1 MQLLA
6 ELKRRNVIR
15 MAGLYLVGAWL
26 LTQIASTVLPM
37 FGAPDWLPRSVV
49 ILLALGF
56 IPTLIFAWVF
66 ELTPDGIKRD
76 AQVKPEES
84 IAPQTAQRLNRAII
98 AVLIVALIY
107 FGVDKFVLAPRREA
121 APAAGTTQ
129 AAVGPTAPQ
138 PDASISSKSIA
149 VLPFTDL
156 SPGHDQEYF
165 SDGMSEEILN
175 ALAQVSDLKVAGRTS
190 SFSFKGRN
198 EDLRTVGRLLGVANV
213 LEGSVRKQGDKVRIT
228 AQLIHVVDGFHLW
241 SQAYDGDLQ
250 DVFRLQE
257 NIARAITDQ
266 LKIALIGEQKT
277 QLVPVATRDT
287 EAYGL
292 YLQARAAYRERSAG
306 VQRSVDLYRAALQ
319 RDPEF
324 ALAWAG
330 LCGSLNVLP
339 YYLPQSDIAR
349 VPQIQSE
356 AEAAGKRAIELAPD
370 LAAPHIMLG
379 GLFSNEWRWKEA
391 EQQFERAR
399 TLAPADPE
407 YFFALTDWL
416 GAMGRSE
423 DALKSAERAVALDP
437 MAPSYRNLYG
447 YLLRYNGRI
456 AESIAQLEAGYALSP
471 TILFINQNLFSA
483 YISAGRIDDARK
495 MVQSIHDVLVARGES
510 PEVVASRISMFDTVV
525 RIARSPDQYESL
537 RKPFG
542 PAGAVMALSFP
553 SHIDDLFAFVGD
565 GIEKHEG
572 GTDWVVALRSPWFG
586 KYREDPRYQ
595 RLLDKAGFDNA
606 GNPR

>member
-1 MQLLA
+1 MSLLT

-26 LTQIASTVLPM
+26 ITQVSSTVLPM
-37 FGAPDWLPRSVV
+37 FGAPEWLPRSVV

-56 IPTLIFAWVF
+56 VPALIFAWVF
-66 ELTPDGIKRD
+66 ELTPEGLKRD
-76 AQVKPEES
+76 AEVRPEES
-84 IAPQTAQRLNRAII
+84 IAPQTAQRLNRTII
-98 AVLIVALIY
+98 AVLILALVY
-107 FGVDKFVLAPRREA
+107 FGIDKFVLAPHREVA
-121 APAAGTTQ
+121 QATPAANPAGP
-129 AAVGPTAPQ
+129 AAQQ
-138 PDASISSKSIA
+138 PGESVSSKSIA

-190 SFSFKGRN
+190 SFSFKGKN

-228 AQLIHVVDGFHLW
+228 AQLIHVMDGFHLW
-241 SQAYDGDLQ
+241 SNTYDGDLK
-250 DVFRLQE
+250 DVFQLQE
-257 NIARAITDQ
+257 SIARAITDQ

-292 YLQARAAYRERSAG
+292 YLRARAAYRERGTG
-306 VQRSVDLYRAALQ
+306 VQRSVDLYHAALQ
-319 RDPEF
+319 RDPGF

-339 YYLPQSDIAR
+339 YYLPQSEIDR
-349 VPQIQSE
+349 VPQIQGE

-391 EQQFERAR
+391 EQHFERAR

-407 YFFALTDWL
+407 YFFISTDWL
-416 GAMGRSE
+416 GAMGRGE
-423 DALKSAERAVALDP
+423 EALKSAERAVALDP

-447 YLLRYNGRI
+447 YLLRYSGRI
-456 AESIAQLEAGYALSP
+456 DESVAQLEAGYALSP
-471 TILFINQNLFSA
+471 TIFYINQNLFSA
-483 YISAGRIDDARK
+483 YINAGRIEDAQK
-495 MVQSIHDVLVARGES
+495 MVHSIREVLVASGES
-510 PEVVASRISMFDTVV
+510 PDIVATQIAMFDAVV
-525 RIARSPDQYESL
+525 RIARSPDQYELL

-553 SHIDDLFAFVGD
+553 SHIDDLFVFAGD
-565 GIEKHEG
+565 RIDKHQG
-572 GTDWVVALRSPWFG
+572 GTDWVVALRSPWFA
-586 KYREDPRYQ
+586 KYREDPRYL
-595 RLLDKAGFDNA
+595 RLLDKTGFDSA

>member
-26 LTQIASTVLPM
+26 LTQVASTVLPM
-37 FGAPDWLPRSVV
+37 FGAPEWLPRSVV

-56 IPTLIFAWVF
+56 IPALIFAWVF

-76 AQVKPEES
+76 AQVKPGES
-84 IAPQTAQRLNRAII
+84 IAPQTAQRLNRTII
-98 AVLIVALIY
+98 AVLILALLY
-107 FGVDKFVLAPRREA
+107 FGVDKFLLAPHREVARDA
-121 APAAGTTQ
+121 ATASPA
-129 AAVGPTAPQ
+129 GPTKPQ

-156 SPGHDQEYF
+156 SAGHDQEYF

-250 DVFRLQE
+250 DVFQLQE

-306 VQRSVDLYRAALQ
+306 VQRSVDLYHAALQ
-319 RDPEF
+319 RDPGF

-330 LCGSLNVLP
+330 LCGSLDVLP
-339 YYLPQSDIAR
+339 YYLPRSDIGR

-407 YFFALTDWL
+407 YFFVFTDWL
-416 GAMGRSE
+416 GAMGRTE
-423 DALKSAERAVALDP
+423 EALKSAERAVALDP

-447 YLLRYNGRI
+447 YLLRYNGRV

-471 TILFINQNLFSA
+471 TILYINQNLFSA
-483 YISAGRIDDARK
+483 YISAGRIDDAQK
-495 MVQSIHDVLVARGES
+495 MVQSIHDVLVASGES
-510 PEVVASRISMFDTVV
+510 PEVVARRMSMFDAVI

-553 SHIDDLFAFVGD
+553 SQIDDLFAFVSD

-572 GTDWVVALRSPWFG
+572 GTDWVVALRSPWFA
-586 KYREDPRYQ
+586 KYREDPRYL
-595 RLLDKAGFDNA
+595 RLLDKTGFDHA